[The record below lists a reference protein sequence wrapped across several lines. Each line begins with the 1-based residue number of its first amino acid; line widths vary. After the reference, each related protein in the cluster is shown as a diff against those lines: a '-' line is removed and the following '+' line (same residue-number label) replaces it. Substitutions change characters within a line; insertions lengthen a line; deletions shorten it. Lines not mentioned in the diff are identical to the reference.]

1 MQSPTELRNTGSLS
15 GNSITLKRI
24 LRHPKSLLEL
34 LPPSL
39 ANRSRRI
46 LLRRGFKL
54 HSIPPHSLAIPEPY
68 KSSLAAEQLPSIAIV
83 TPSYNQG
90 EFIERTIQSV
100 LNQDYPRLD
109 YIVQDGASSDESVS
123 VIKRYE
129 DRLAFWESK
138 PDAGQSAAINLG
150 LKRSNAEILAYL
162 NSDDAL
168 LPGTLHYVAEFF
180 HKHPEVDV
188 VYGDRILIDEH
199 DRIVNYWVLPQFD
212 SEIIKWFDF
221 IPQETM
227 FWRRRAWDAV
237 GGCVDEKFNFA
248 MDWDLILRFVAAKM
262 CIRRLPR
269 FLGAFRVTETQKTK
283 CLWET
288 VGKYESQV
296 LRARVLGKSPTDRE
310 IHNNIQSYLNE
321 QTNAER
327 AFKLRNWISQKFGG
341 HSNESCSLS
350 YGSPLTNKGL

>member
-1 MQSPTELRNTGSLS
+1 MQSPSVLSNTGSLS
-15 GNSITLKRI
+15 GRSVTLKQI

-39 ANRSRRI
+39 ANPYKQM
-46 LLRRGFKL
+46 LFRRGFKL
-54 HSIPPHSLAIPEPY
+54 HSIPPSSLAIPEPY
-68 KSSLAAEQLPSIAIV
+68 QSSLTTEQLPSIAIV

-90 EFIERTIQSV
+90 NFIERTIQSV
-100 LNQDYPRLD
+100 LNQEYPRLE
-109 YIVQDGASSDESVS
+109 YIVQDGASNDESVS

-138 PDAGQSAAINLG
+138 PDGGQSAAINLG

-168 LPGTLHYVAEFF
+168 LPGALHYVAEFF

-188 VYGDRILIDEH
+188 VYGNRILIDEH
-199 DRIVNYWVLPQFD
+199 DRIGNYWVLPPFD
-212 SEIIKWFDF
+212 SQIIKWFDF

-237 GGCVDEKFNFA
+237 GSCIDEKFNFA

-262 CIRRLPR
+262 NICGLPR
-269 FLGAFRVTETQKTK
+269 FLGAFRVTETQKTS
-283 CLWET
+283 CLWES
-288 VGKYESQV
+288 VGKREAQG
-296 LRARVLGKSPTDRE
+296 LRERELGVSPTDRE
-310 IHNNIQSYLNE
+310 IQNSIRAYLNE
-321 QTNAER
+321 QTRVER
-327 AFKLRNWISQKFGG
+327 LFNLRSWISKGFGRRA
-341 HSNESCSLS
+341 NESCFLS
-350 YGSPLTNKGL
+350 YESPLTSKCL

>member
-1 MQSPTELRNTGSLS
+1 MQSPSELSCKGTLS
-15 GNSITLKRI
+15 GSSITLKRV
-24 LRHPKSLLEL
+24 LRHPKSLLEI

-39 ANRSRRI
+39 ANTSKQI

-54 HSIPPHSLAIPEPY
+54 HSTPPRSLAIPRPY
-68 KSSLAAEQLPSIAIV
+68 KSSLTAEQLPSIAIV
-83 TPSYNQG
+83 TPSFNQG

-100 LNQDYPRLD
+100 LYQEYPRLE
-109 YIVQDGASSDESVS
+109 YFVQDGASSDESVA

-138 PDAGQSAAINLG
+138 PDGGQSAAINLG

-168 LPGTLHYVAEFF
+168 LPGALHYVAEFF
-180 HKHPEVDV
+180 HNHPEVDV
-188 VYGDRILIDEH
+188 VYGDRILIDKH
-199 DRIVNYWVLPQFD
+199 DRIGNYWVLPPFD
-212 SEIIKWFDF
+212 CEMIKWFDF

-237 GGCVDEKFNFA
+237 GGCIDEKFNFA

-262 CIRRLPR
+262 NICRLPR

-283 CLWET
+283 CLWEN
-288 VGKYESQV
+288 VGKYEAQA
-296 LRARVLGKSPTDRE
+296 LRERELGVSPTDRE
-310 IHNNIQSYLNE
+310 IHNNIEAYLNM
-321 QTNAER
+321 QTRVER
-327 AFKLRNWISQKFGG
+327 LFKLRSWITNGFAGR
-341 HSNESCSLS
+341 SNESCFLS
-350 YGSPLTNKGL
+350 YESPFTNHGL